1 MTPKA
6 APATIAGTSEPWYS
20 RLYVQVLIAILIGAI
35 FGVRLP
41 VGRGEHEA
49 SWRRPYQ
56 DDQDDD
62 CAARFLHGRSWN
74 REHAGHEESWPC
86 RP

>member
-6 APATIAGTSEPWYS
+6 APATIAGTSDA
-20 RLYVQVLIAILIGAI
+20 LVLAPVCTSANCHPHWRDL
-35 FGVRLP
+35 GVRLP